1 MRYPQERK
9 WFSESAAVFAGYQS
23 NPRFKTVELLRFFS
37 TSRTELQASGLAML
51 DRFTSAKNEAEIEAN
66 TAIDYIDSP
75 AVSRG
80 LVTYPGRWRL
90 VSNKQGPDPTR
101 PSEQGILQTLKLY
114 RLTTILTT
122 DDTPV
127 IDFTMSR
134 LIEYDHS
141 EGNDIYFDGVYTK
154 SADPAKMLVIEWA
167 AIHPSKV
174 ADVIAEFAAN
184 FDSDLTFSVDG
195 QSFTGL
201 SYLFATIK
209 DEDAD
214 KDGMKTVRFVVGRKE
229 FALSYQGQLL
239 STAAFTG
246 YILWGLQKDEAQ
258 TLIDNVIANHTQGIT
273 IVPEYNESLHTVTV
287 RLRVRDSLDGYSYD
301 FWGGQSCM
309 EVQTVTLYDGYTKTA
324 LAALLTALAS
334 QVASG
339 VWFTVSGISEDKES
353 GLYSVSVTKHVAV
366 EVYQTPQVSQ
376 LSGTSVG
383 VTERGFNLKTS
394 GGLPLAAFTAGR
406 TQTRRI
412 RKNPNCT
419 EDVELGYEESYPV
432 VLTAQTE
439 NSVSN
444 TGQTSLYANSRTK
457 IEVVVA
463 PQGQLY
469 KAGNTLNPD
478 GTYNGQLVY
487 DVSKA
492 LSWKVATARS
502 KVGTEDKILY
512 DHSRTKIEAQTAEQ
526 GGLYVAA
533 ASLTSVNPDGTY
545 NGSLEYQKSTAVVLS
560 AQTGDNL
567 TGNEQTAIYANSR
580 TKIEAG
586 AVAQGQLYKAGNT
599 LNPDGTYDG
608 RLVYDYSKAA
618 VLSAQTGDTAVGNE
632 QTAIYANSR
641 TKIEAGAVAQGEI
654 YRAGNTLNPD
664 GTYDGQLAYAV
675 SKAAILSAQ
684 TGDTAVGNEQTAIYA
699 NSRTKIEAG
708 AVAQGSIYRAGNTLN
723 PDGTY
728 NGQLVYDYSKAVM
741 FSAQTG
747 DSAVNREQTS
757 LYANSRDRIEASDAA
772 QGSIYRAGNTLNSDG
787 TYNGQLVCDYSKA
800 ISEGPTQTGKSET
813 HTEEST
819 VSVNSRAAI
828 AAAAASQGVQT
839 RASNRINPDGT
850 FDGTAVADTS
860 IPVVLSAQTG
870 DSVTNTEKAVVYA
883 NSRAL
888 VEAGTGSQ
896 GELYKAGNTI
906 NPDGTYNGQLIYDYS
921 KAVSVLAQT
930 GDSVTNTEKAV
941 VYANSRAPVEAGTG
955 SQGELYKA
963 GNTINPDG
971 TYNGQLIYDYSKA
984 MSVVA
989 KTADSGLGHEDTQ
1002 VYANSRIKLD
1012 ASTNVQGGIYRTN
1025 NTINPDGTYNGALI
1039 YQGSKAASV
1048 YWSWATTNGIASTS
1062 QYKNQ
1067 STIPSL
1073 AGLTYGTRNFVGV
1086 EINQDLTYNV
1096 GIHKFP
1102 IAGGGIS
1109 TGSIIGD
1116 FTNATLLRR
1125 QYRSSFTELRTVT
1138 INSKTRLTTSRY
1150 RAYAFIS
1157 GGADGSK
1164 VERDGNTYVATR
1176 YWMTFSV
1183 WSTMPTDPSYE
1194 AALATAP

>member
-287 RLRVRDSLDGYSYD
+287 RLRVRDSLDGYAYD

-309 EVQTVTLYDGYTKTA
+309 EVQTVTLYEGYTKTA
-324 LAALLTALAS
+324 LAALLLALAS

-353 GLYSVSVTKHVAV
+353 GLYSASVTKHVAV

-376 LSGTSVG
+376 LSGTAVE

-394 GGLPLAAFTAGR
+394 GVLPLAVYTAGR

-432 VLTAQTE
+432 VLSAQTGDTAVGNE
-439 NSVSN
+439 
-444 TGQTSLYANSRTK
+444 QTAIYANSRTK
-457 IEVVVA
+457 IEAGTVA
-463 PQGQLY
+463 QGQLY

-478 GTYNGQLVY
+478 GTYDGQLAY
-487 DVSKA
+487 AVSKA
-492 LSWKVATARS
+492 A
-502 KVGTEDKILY
+502 
-512 DHSRTKIEAQTAEQ
+512 
-526 GGLYVAA
+526 
-533 ASLTSVNPDGTY
+533 
-545 NGSLEYQKSTAVVLS
+545 VLS
-560 AQTGDNL
+560 AQTGD
-567 TGNEQTAIYANSR
+567 TAVGNEQTAIYANSR

-608 RLVYDYSKAA
+608 QLAYAVSKAA

-641 TKIEAGAVAQGEI
+641 TKIEAGAVAQGQL
-654 YRAGNTLNPD
+654 YKAGNTLNPD
-664 GTYDGQLAYAV
+664 GTYNGQLVYDY

-684 TGDTAVGNEQTAIYA
+684 TGDSLTSNEQTAIYA

-708 AVAQGSIYRAGNTLN
+708 AVAQGEIYRAGNTLN

-728 NGQLVYDYSKAVM
+728 NGQLVYDYSKAV
-741 FSAQTG
+741 
-747 DSAVNREQTS
+747 
-757 LYANSRDRIEASDAA
+757 
-772 QGSIYRAGNTLNSDG
+772 
-787 TYNGQLVCDYSKA
+787 
-800 ISEGPTQTGKSET
+800 
-813 HTEEST
+813 
-819 VSVNSRAAI
+819 
-828 AAAAASQGVQT
+828 
-839 RASNRINPDGT
+839 
-850 FDGTAVADTS
+850 
-860 IPVVLSAQTG
+860 VLSAQTG
-870 DSVTNTEKAVVYA
+870 DNLTSNEQTAIYA
-883 NSRAL
+883 NSRTK
-888 VEAGTGSQ
+888 VEAGAVTQ
-896 GELYKAGNTI
+896 GQLYKAGNTL
-906 NPDGTYNGQLIYDYS
+906 NPDGTYNGQLVYDYS
-921 KAVSVLAQT
+921 KAVVLLAQT
-930 GDSVTNTEKAV
+930 GDSLTNNEQTAI
-941 VYANSRAPVEAGTG
+941 YANSRTKIEAGAVA
-955 SQGELYKA
+955 QGQLYKA
-963 GNTINPDG
+963 GNTLNPDG
-971 TYNGQLIYDYSKA
+971 TYDGQLIYDASKA
-984 MSVVA
+984 TMLSVA
-989 KTADSGLGHEDTQ
+989 TADSGLGHEDTRI
-1002 VYANSRIKLD
+1002 YANSRTKLD
-1012 ASTNVQGGIYRTN
+1012 ASTNVRGGIYVANDTV
-1025 NTINPDGTYNGALI
+1025 NPDGTYSGDLI
-1039 YQGSKAASV
+1039 YRGSKAAQVS
-1048 YWSWATTNGIASTS
+1048 WSWSTTNGTASTDL
-1062 QYKNQ
+1062 YKNQ
-1067 STIPSL
+1067 STIPDFTD
-1073 AGLTYGTRNFVGV
+1073 LTYNTRNFVGV

-1096 GIHKFP
+1096 GIHQFP

-1164 VERDGNTYVATR
+1164 VERDGSTYVATR

-1183 WSTMPTDPSYE
+1183 WSAMPTDPSYE